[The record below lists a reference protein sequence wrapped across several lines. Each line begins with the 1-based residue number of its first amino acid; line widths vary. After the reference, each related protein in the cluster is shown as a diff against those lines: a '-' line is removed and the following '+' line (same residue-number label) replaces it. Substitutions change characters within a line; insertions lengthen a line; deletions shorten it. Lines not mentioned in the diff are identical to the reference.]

1 MSFSLDRRTV
11 LMSAAALAA
20 CGRNEIPADTLRVGV
35 ANLPDSLDPARGE
48 LSAAALIYYQVH
60 AGLTDYGPDGEL
72 APGLAESWSISPDG
86 LTWTFTLREELAWS
100 DGRPLTAHDIVWS
113 AQRLVDPAESFSDL
127 GDFYAVENARAAL
140 AGDVPPQA
148 LGVTAL
154 NDRMVSFRLTT
165 PLGLF
170 PVLMR
175 EFYPFPRHLIERVG
189 DDWVEPEY
197 WVSAGAYKIES
208 VSQTA
213 ISLVRNPHYYGRTAV
228 AIPRIEVLSVR
239 DDATRVRLFRAGDLD
254 LAQNPPANQI
264 SFLQGELGDRLRG
277 FEAPILRYLKLNH
290 ARSPLDQLEN
300 RIMLARA
307 VDRDFIAREVFAG
320 SASAAASVLKDSPN
334 TIPPAPDSFQ
344 FERPLEIRTTTGM
357 GERIA
362 VALADDWRR
371 IGVETEILVSYPT
384 DLYQAVDAGDFDIA
398 VAGFNRG
405 LKADPFFMLD
415 PFGPTGFAA
424 NFNWIDDEFAAIM
437 QAAREEND
445 PALRAETYFAAEAR
459 LMEEAAIVTLAHER
473 AHWLVETRVTGTRD
487 SVQPMLWRNLGI
499 AAS

>member
-1 MSFSLDRRTV
+1 MPFSLNRRSV
-11 LMSAAALAA
+11 LLSAAALAA

-72 APGLAESWSISPDG
+72 APGLAESWSVSPDG

-140 AGDVPPQA
+140 AGEVPTQA

-175 EFYPFPRHLIERVG
+175 EFYPFPRHLIDRVG

-197 WVSAGAYKIES
+197 WVSAGAYKIGS

-213 ISLVRNPHYYGRTAV
+213 ISLVRNPHYYGRADV
-228 AIPRIEVLSVR
+228 AIPRIDVLSVR

-264 SFLQGELGDRLRG
+264 AFLRDELGGRLRG

-290 ARSPLDQLEN
+290 ARSPLDRLEN
-300 RIMLARA
+300 RIMLSRA

-320 SASAAASVLKDSPN
+320 SASPTNSVLKNSPN
-334 TIPPAPDSFQ
+334 TPPPAPDSFQ
-344 FERPLEIRTTTGM
+344 FDRPLELRTTTGM

-384 DLYQAVDAGDFDIA
+384 DLYQAVDAGEFDIA

-405 LKADPFFMLD
+405 LKSDPFFMLD

-424 NFNWIDDEFAAIM
+424 NFNWADEDFAAIM
-437 QAAREEND
+437 QSAREEND
-445 PALRAETYFAAEAR
+445 PALRAQAYFAAEAR
-459 LMEEAAIVTLAHER
+459 LMQQAAIVPLAHER
-473 AHWLVETRVTGTRD
+473 AHWLVENRVTGTRN
-487 SVQPMLWRNLGI
+487 SVQPMLWRNRGLGDR
-499 AAS
+499 